1 MTATAPQPAR
11 EARYG
16 RYYQEA
22 PTLQTPDGAAH
33 WITRSA
39 NFVVAASQVRAGT
52 VLARTEQADEYMLLL
67 PEDIGALIEAGHE
80 SVTSAGDS
88 LTIVPPGPSRI
99 TFTGEGWIYRVFS
112 HLAAD
117 ILASASNSADY
128 VDGTAHVAPL
138 VPWPEPVGGWKLRHY
153 PLADY
158 VRPDNSMRLF
168 RSSNLMINIFVPQT
182 KPRDIRKMTPHSHA
196 DFEQG
201 SLSLAGT
208 YVHHLRYPWTP
219 DMTTWREDDH
229 GEVHSPSLI
238 VIPPHVIHTT
248 QAVGTA
254 RTRLVDIFCPPR
266 ADFSLKPGLVRNADE
281 YPLPPELAAQP
292 AATGALA

>member
-88 LTIVPPGPSRI
+88 LTIVPPGPTWQPTSWRPPAIALITSTEPRMSRRWCRGLSRWGGGSCVI
-99 TFTGEGWIYRVFS
+99 TRWPTTCAPTTACACF
-112 HLAAD
+112 AAA
-117 ILASASNSADY
+117 I
-128 VDGTAHVAPL
+128 
-138 VPWPEPVGGWKLRHY
+138 
-153 PLADY
+153 
-158 VRPDNSMRLF
+158 
-168 RSSNLMINIFVPQT
+168 
-182 KPRDIRKMTPHSHA
+182 
-196 DFEQG
+196 
-201 SLSLAGT
+201 
-208 YVHHLRYPWTP
+208 
-219 DMTTWREDDH
+219 
-229 GEVHSPSLI
+229 
-238 VIPPHVIHTT
+238 
-248 QAVGTA
+248 
-254 RTRLVDIFCPPR
+254 
-266 ADFSLKPGLVRNADE
+266 
-281 YPLPPELAAQP
+281 
-292 AATGALA
+292 